1 MYLQLY
7 QIKKHL
13 NIDDEFHDDDEYL
26 GSLALAAEKAVELS
40 IDDKLSKLEDDEGY
54 IPTPLSQAM
63 LQMVGSWYAN
73 RESVAPVSM
82 QKVPHTFDFVIYL
95 YRNYYN
101 KEDNESRQA

>member
-13 NIDDEFHDDDEYL
+13 NIDTDFTEDDEYL

-54 IPTPLSQAM
+54 LPAPLTQAM
-63 LQMVGSWYAN
+63 LFLVGTWYAN
-73 RESVAPVSM
+73 REPDAPVSM
-82 QKVPHTFDFVIYL
+82 SKVPHTFDFIIDL

-101 KEDNESRQA
+101 KEDDESRKA